1 MASRPTGNN
10 RNNHRPQ
17 GGGQRSGG
25 GRPSSAPGGGSRG
38 NSGYDDDGSRNVLI
52 TVITIGVA
60 LFLSLCNFGLCGGV
74 GDKISSVFFGAFGF
88 ESYITPAFIGGM
100 IVWGF
105 YMGERDYLLPVRM
118 SGSIGLFLILGIFS
132 DLLSG
137 NAASLERY
145 NAGDLYRLSA
155 AARNGGGVIS
165 GSLSFALIKNIGKAG
180 CVIIC
185 LLLLIICLFAIN
197 KTFFAE
203 LFKNIILNAGDRSG
217 EFIQNS
223 RQRREE
229 RRLRLEQGE
238 EPLALPDK
246 GSDDYVG
253 GEPDET
259 APSTALTVTEK
270 MRKERS
276 VKKEVFESVSGSF
289 ENWKNNVKK
298 RSEDGRIRKEA
309 EKKEKEETQDARELL
324 RTTKAPVHG
333 EQFRE
338 KHTGEM
344 HELSYSEYDDEYTD
358 EPAPSDASGT
368 WYDPVRRPGPS
379 SDSYDEKYDDAGEE
393 DELGFERVPVKSD
406 HRINLTGEFDKYD
419 TQPLPLTE
427 PAVSPEV
434 KAPEKPA
441 ASAPARRASITREE
455 IPAPGKPLGK
465 FNYKA
470 PGLDALKKGSGTG
483 KGSANEVKDVQTKL
497 IETLASF
504 GIEAEMGNYSK
515 GPTVTRYELTV
526 NQGTKLSKVVG
537 LSDEIK
543 MALAATDI
551 RIEAPIP
558 GKSAIGIEVPN
569 ITAEPV
575 LLGDLLS
582 SKEFKDSKASLSF
595 AVGKDI
601 EGKTVVANIA
611 DFPHVLIAGTTGSGK
626 SVCINTL
633 ILSLLY
639 KSSPENVQLMLVD
652 PKVVELKVYNGIP
665 HLPFDVV
672 TKPKAASEMLKWA
685 VSEMERRYRLFAD
698 REVRDIEG
706 YNTYIEDVNAGRRE
720 PVPADTYE
728 ESDSLTP
735 ALRKLP
741 RIVIIIDELADL
753 MMVAAKEVEESIVR
767 LAQLARACGMHLVVA
782 TQRPSVDVITG
793 LIKANMPSRVAFAVS
808 SGVDSRTILDT
819 VGAEKLLGKGDML
832 FYPKGKMKPERLQ
845 GAFVSD
851 KEVTDVTSRLRN
863 EYRNSAF
870 RNPLEGVDG
879 IDELKKR
886 IIDIENGVDPGVS
899 SSASSASSSSGN
911 SVFGDELFVEA
922 GKYIIRSGKAS
933 IGYLQRVLKIGFNR
947 AARIMDELAD
957 NGVVGQEQGTKPRDI
972 LMTEEMFDAYV
983 ARKSGGD
990 E

>member
-10 RNNHRPQ
+10 RINHRPQ
-17 GGGQRSGG
+17 GAGQRSGG
-25 GRPSSAPGGGSRG
+25 GRPSSAPKGGSGG
-38 NSGYDDDGSRNVLI
+38 NSRYDDDGSRNVLI
-52 TVITIGVA
+52 TVITVGVA
-60 LFLSLCNFGLCGGV
+60 LFLSLCNFKLCGGV
-74 GDKISSVFFGAFGF
+74 GDKISSLFFGAFGF
-88 ESYITPAFIGGM
+88 ESYITPIFIGGM
-100 IVWGF
+100 IVWGL

-137 NAASLERY
+137 NASGLDTY
-145 NAGDLYRLSA
+145 NAGELYRLSA
-155 AARNGGGVIS
+155 EGRNGGGVIA
-165 GSLSFALIKNIGKAG
+165 GSLSFAMIKNIGKAG

-185 LLLLIICLFAIN
+185 LLVLIICLFAIN
-197 KTFFAE
+197 KSFFAE

-217 EFIQNS
+217 ELIQNS

-229 RRLRLEQGE
+229 RRLRLEQEE

-246 GSDDYVG
+246 SNDEYVDEET
-253 GEPDET
+253 GEIV
-259 APSTALTVTEK
+259 PSTALTVTEK

-276 VKKEVFESVSGSF
+276 GKKEVFESVSGSF

-309 EKKEKEETQDARELL
+309 EKKEKEETQDAKELL
-324 RTTKAPVHG
+324 RTTKAPVRG

-344 HELSYSEYDDEYTD
+344 HELSYSEYEDDHTD
-358 EPAPSDASGT
+358 EPAADDASGT
-368 WYDPVRRPGPS
+368 WYDPVKRPGPS
-379 SDSYDEKYDDAGEE
+379 SDSFDDKYDETPEDD
-393 DELGFERVPVKSD
+393 DLGFERVPVKSD
-406 HRINLTGEFDKYD
+406 HRINLTNEFDKYD
-419 TQPLPLTE
+419 TAPLPLTE

-441 ASAPARRASITREE
+441 APSPAPRASIKSEE
-455 IPAPGKPLGK
+455 PPAPKKPLGK

-470 PGLDALKKGSGTG
+470 PGLDALKKGSASG

-497 IETLASF
+497 IETLSSF

-706 YNTYIEDVNAGRRE
+706 YNTYVEDVNAGRRE

-728 ESDSLTP
+728 ENDSLTP

-851 KEVTDVTSRLRN
+851 KEVTDVTYRLRN

-870 RNPLEGVDG
+870 RNPLDGVDG
-879 IDELKKR
+879 IDDLKKR
-886 IIDIENGVDPGVS
+886 IIDIENGVDPSVS

>member
-1 MASRPTGNN
+1 
-10 RNNHRPQ
+10 
-17 GGGQRSGG
+17 
-25 GRPSSAPGGGSRG
+25 
-38 NSGYDDDGSRNVLI
+38 
-52 TVITIGVA
+52 
-60 LFLSLCNFGLCGGV
+60 
-74 GDKISSVFFGAFGF
+74 
-88 ESYITPAFIGGM
+88 
-100 IVWGF
+100 
-105 YMGERDYLLPVRM
+105 MGERDYLLPVRM

-137 NAASLERY
+137 NAAGLDTY
-145 NAGDLYRLSA
+145 NAGELYRLSA
-155 AARNGGGVIS
+155 EGRNGGGVIA
-165 GSLSFALIKNIGKAG
+165 GSLSFAMIKNIGKAG

-185 LLLLIICLFAIN
+185 LLVLIICLFAIN

-217 EFIQNS
+217 ELIQNS
-223 RQRREE
+223 RQRRAE
-229 RRLRLEQGE
+229 RRLRLEQEE

-246 GSDDYVG
+246 SNDEYVDEET
-253 GEPDET
+253 GEIV
-259 APSTALTVTEK
+259 PSTALTVTEK

-276 VKKEVFESVSGSF
+276 GKKEVFESVSGSF

-309 EKKEKEETQDARELL
+309 EKKEKEETQDAKELL

-344 HELSYSEYDDEYTD
+344 HELSYSEYEDDHTD
-358 EPAPSDASGT
+358 EPAADDASGT
-368 WYDPVRRPGPS
+368 WYDPVKRPGPS
-379 SDSYDEKYDDAGEE
+379 SDSFDDKYDETPEDD
-393 DELGFERVPVKSD
+393 DLGFERVPVKSD
-406 HRINLTGEFDKYD
+406 HRINLTNEFDKYD
-419 TQPLPLTE
+419 TAPLPLTE

-434 KAPEKPA
+434 KAPEKPV
-441 ASAPARRASITREE
+441 APSPAPRASIKSEE
-455 IPAPGKPLGK
+455 PPAPKKPLGK

-470 PGLDALKKGSGTG
+470 PGLDALKKGSGSG

-497 IETLASF
+497 IETLSSF

-706 YNTYIEDVNAGRRE
+706 YNTYVEDVNAGRRE

-851 KEVTDVTSRLRN
+851 KEVTDVTYRLRN

-870 RNPLEGVDG
+870 RNPLDGVDG
-879 IDELKKR
+879 IDDLKKR
-886 IIDIENGVDPGVS
+886 IIDIENGVDPSVS

-933 IGYLQRVLKIGFNR
+933 IDHLQRVLKIGFNR